1 MQCLDENSAV
11 CFNFINSLDSD
22 TTKKSHKFCLL
33 KFLNDCKIDLA
44 FFLKLPQ
51 QDISNLVIK
60 YLVEKNISR
69 EYKNLI
75 VSIIISRTL
84 YSTNTLNELHT
95 EISK

>member
-11 CFNFINSLDSD
+11 YFNFINSLDSD
-22 TTKKSHKFCLL
+22 ATKKSYKFCLL

-84 YSTNTLNELHT
+84 YSMNTLNELHT